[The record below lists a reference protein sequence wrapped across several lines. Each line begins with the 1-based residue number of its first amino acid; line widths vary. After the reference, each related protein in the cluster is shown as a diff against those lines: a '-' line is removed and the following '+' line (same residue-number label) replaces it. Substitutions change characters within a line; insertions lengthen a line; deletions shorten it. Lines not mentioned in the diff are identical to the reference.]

1 MQTMKAINHILAAA
15 LLVPCAVLFSCSK
28 GVDPVEESPAE
39 ETSPETEESLDV
51 IFTATLAPK
60 DGAATKVITPGT
72 DAQDK
77 EILNVSWSVGEL
89 IGIYYQKKDLSY
101 ARGFARVTAVDP
113 VTGAATV
120 EAVLANPIGGEAKFI
135 YPYTLMNENG
145 EMDMTPFRKQ
155 DGTINYISNNLDAAT
170 TTGTIVVD
178 GGTATVSGSI
188 PMESQCCICKF
199 NFTGMNA
206 DPTENYYDITITEK
220 EGGSTIHRYIAAN
233 IAKGN
238 LGEVYMALF
247 GAENKDFTF
256 FIQGNHK
263 NAPDDQAAMAK
274 RSYSRSMAGVTLY
287 AKRFYRSL
295 TINCPR
301 TPDDPIVIPA
311 GGSVTLEDVYIQSSE
326 AGITCE
332 GDATIY
338 LDGEN
343 YISAGGGYAAI
354 QAIQSNSQINILVYG
369 SLEAHGGSGAAA
381 IGSGEGGTCG
391 NISIFGKITAFGGEY
406 GAAIGAG
413 YTGACGDITINGGS
427 ITAYGGQYSA
437 AIGTGSDSS
446 CGDIFI
452 FGGSVYAYGGEL
464 ASAIGSGRRGS
475 CENIE
480 IPAGINFMH
489 AERMNDVGD
498 ILCIGYGYDGTC
510 NGNITIKG
518 TIYYRNTAFLNNGS
532 DVLRSRIL
540 EYDQKTGELVY
551 EN

>member
-1 MQTMKAINHILAAA
+1 MKTINHILAAV

-77 EILNVSWSVGEL
+77 EVLNVSWAVDEK
-89 IGIYYQKKDLSY
+89 IAIYYQKTDLSY
-101 ARGFARVTAVDP
+101 KRGYADITAVDP
-113 VTGAATV
+113 VTGVATV
-120 EAVLANPIGGEAKFI
+120 EAHLSDPLGGKATFI
-135 YPYTLMNENG
+135 YPFTLMKTDG
-145 EMDMTPFRKQ
+145 EMNMTPFRQ
-155 DGTINYISNNLDAAT
+155 QNGTIDYISANLDAAT

-188 PMESQCCICKF
+188 QMESQCCICKF

-220 EGGSTIHRYIAAN
+220 EGGSTVHRYIATN

-256 FIQGNHK
+256 SIQGNHK

-301 TPDDPIVIPA
+301 TPDNPIVIRD
-311 GGSVTLEDVYIQSSE
+311 GDSVTLEDVYIQSSE

-332 GDATIY
+332 GDATIF

-354 QAIQSNSQINILVYG
+354 QGNGSLSILVSG

-381 IGSGEGGTCG
+381 IGSGLNGTCG
-391 NISIFGKITAFGGEY
+391 SISIGGSITAFGGEN

-413 YTGACGDITINGGS
+413 YNGACGDIIFNGGI
-427 ITAYGGQYSA
+427 ITAYGGRYSA

-446 CGDIFI
+446 CGHINI
-452 FGGSVYAYGGEL
+452 IGGKIYVYGGEF
-464 ASAIGSGRRGS
+464 AAAIGSGLRGS
-475 CENIE
+475 CKNID

-498 ILCIGYGYDGTC
+498 ILCLGYGYNGTC
-510 NGNITIKG
+510 TGHINING
-518 TIYYRNTAFLNNGS
+518 TIYYDACTFIGGGS
-532 DVLRSRIL
+532 AVLRSRIV

>member
-28 GVDPVEESPAE
+28 GVEPVEESPAE

-77 EILNVSWSVGEL
+77 EVLNVSWAVDEK
-89 IGIYYQKKDLSY
+89 IAIYYQKTDLTYKRGY
-101 ARGFARVTAVDP
+101 ADVTAVDP
-113 VTGAATV
+113 VTGVATV
-120 EAVLANPIGGEAKFI
+120 EAHLTDPLGGEATFI
-135 YPYTLMNENG
+135 YPFTLMKTDG
-145 EMDMTPFRKQ
+145 EMNMTPFRQ
-155 DGTINYISNNLDAAT
+155 QNGTIDYISANLDAAT

-188 PMESQCCICKF
+188 QMESQCCICKF

-220 EGGSTIHRYIAAN
+220 EGGSTVHRYIATN

-247 GAENKDFTF
+247 GSENKDFTF
-256 FIQGNHK
+256 FIQGNYK
-263 NAPDDQAAMAK
+263 NKPDDQAAMAK

-301 TPDDPIVIPA
+301 TPDDPITIPA
-311 GGSVTLEDVYIQSSE
+311 GGSVTLTDVYIQSSG

-343 YISAGGGYAAI
+343 YISAGDGYAAI
-354 QAIQSNSQINILVYG
+354 QGNGSLSILASG

-391 NISIFGKITAFGGEY
+391 NISIGGSITAFGGEN

-413 YTGACGDITINGGS
+413 YNGACGDIIFNGGI
-427 ITAYGGQYSA
+427 ITAYGGRYSA

-446 CGDIFI
+446 CGHINI
-452 FGGSVYAYGGEL
+452 SGGKIYVYGGEF
-464 ASAIGSGRRGS
+464 AAAIGSGLRGS
-475 CENIE
+475 CKNID

-510 NGNITIKG
+510 NGDITIKG
-518 TIYYRNTAFLNNGS
+518 TIYYRNNAFLNDGS
-532 DVLRSRIL
+532 DVLRSRIV
-540 EYDQKTGELVY
+540 EYDRESGELVY

>member
-1 MQTMKAINHILAAA
+1 MQTMKTINHILAAA

-28 GVDPVEESPAE
+28 GVDPVEESLAE

-77 EILNVSWSVGEL
+77 EVLNVSWAVNEQ
-89 IGIYYQKKDLSY
+89 IAIYYQKTDLSY
-101 ARGFARVTAVDP
+101 KRGYADITAVDP
-113 VTGAATV
+113 VTGVATV
-120 EAVLANPIGGEAKFI
+120 EAHLTDPLGGEATFI
-135 YPYTLMNENG
+135 YPFTLMDKYG
-145 EMDMTPFRKQ
+145 EMDMTPFRQ
-155 DGTINYISNNLDAAT
+155 QNGTIDYISNYLDAAT

-188 PMESQCCICKF
+188 QMESQCCICKF

-206 DPTENYYDITITEK
+206 DPTENYYNITITEK
-220 EGGSTIHRYIAAN
+220 EGGSIVHRYIATN

-247 GAENKDFTF
+247 GSENKDFTF
-256 FIQGNHK
+256 FIQGNYK
-263 NAPDDQAAMAK
+263 NAPDDPMAIAK

-301 TPDDPIVIPA
+301 VSDDPIVIPA
-311 GGSVTLEDVYIQSSE
+311 GDSVTLEDVYIQSSE
-326 AGITCE
+326 AGITCL
-332 GDATIY
+332 GDATII
-338 LDGEN
+338 LKGDN
-343 YISAGGGYAAI
+343 YISAGDGYAAI
-354 QAIQSNSQINILVYG
+354 QGNGSLSILASG

-381 IGSGEGGTCG
+381 IGSGLNGTCG
-391 NISIFGKITAFGGEY
+391 GISIGGSITAFGGEN

-413 YTGACGDITINGGS
+413 YEGACGDIFFNGGI
-427 ITAYGGQYSA
+427 ITAYGGRYSA

-446 CGDIFI
+446 CGNISF

-464 ASAIGSGRRGS
+464 ASAIGSGLRGS
-475 CENIE
+475 CKNIE

-489 AERMNDVGD
+489 AEKINDDND

-510 NGNITIKG
+510 NSIITIKG
-518 TIYYRNTAFLNNGS
+518 TIYYSNKAFLNNGS
-532 DVLRSRIL
+532 DVLRSRIV
-540 EYDQKTGELVY
+540 EYDQKSGELVY